1 MLLLTVNPHD
11 PLGPLQVWYKDRNG
25 MTLIGTITGTDS
37 PLSTHYKERIA
48 A

>member
-11 PLGPLQVWYKDRNG
+11 PLGPLQVWYKDRTG
-25 MTLIGTITGTDS
+25 MILIGTVTGTDS
-37 PLSTHYKERIA
+37 TLSIHYKERIA